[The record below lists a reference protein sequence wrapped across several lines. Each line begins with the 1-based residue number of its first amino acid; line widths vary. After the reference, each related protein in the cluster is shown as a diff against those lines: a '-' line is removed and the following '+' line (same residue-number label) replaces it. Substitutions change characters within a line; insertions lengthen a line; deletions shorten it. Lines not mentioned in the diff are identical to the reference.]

1 MEKEIL
7 LRFKIAFLRLL
18 TGAIFLLGI
27 ALFFYQIVYFTREG
41 TKMVRYY
48 RMGSVQ
54 SELKPTEDSI
64 YVFSQVYTSDFTTDL
79 HPAEGDTLVAV
90 NDSLAAPERVIRY
103 MQSPLKPGMEFP
115 IRFVHQGDTLQTVIR
130 AEPPKPGLFYQILLL
145 QIIRTLLALGFISVA
160 LWAFLKR
167 SDSAGI
173 RVLVLFCLSMASF
186 FTFAVSV
193 LSGRYAAFEIPGMS
207 VFQIVYGLMT
217 VNFGAFWLNL
227 QLLFPRPK
235 KILQD
240 HPVPVYLICYAP
252 APIVL
257 ILQLLG
263 MQIAPM
269 IFIGIIALQMTIGFL
284 ILANSRRR
292 ARENLERRQTTLVL
306 WGTGIG
312 LVSLFFLLVISIGFR
327 SWFSSFSWSLL
338 IINLFLAP
346 LLLSPISF
354 AYAFGRY
361 RLLEVE
367 GKIRRGTRY
376 LAVTVV
382 MLALM
387 VGFVYLIGE
396 LLIRHLGITDRT
408 PTFMVA
414 LILALGFAPAWRRV
428 QIIMERRIYPE
439 RHHLRAIIRN
449 FLQQVISIP
458 DRNTLWMRLGEQIR
472 QSFGIEELYPVMRT
486 ESGFFLDQGDPVSP
500 TPFQE
505 GQEIIETLRTACC
518 PILLDEAVSS
528 GRVVMNTTLLDWL
541 ASRRI
546 SLLVPMVIQSRLIG
560 FLALGQKVEGE
571 DFSAEDLDILESV
584 ASQVAL
590 ARENIRL
597 IEDNLDK
604 KRMEE
609 ELKFAQRIQ
618 KGFLPA
624 EIPETRGL
632 EIAAESL
639 FCLEVAGDYYD
650 IIGLPDGKTVL
661 AVGDVSG
668 KGAGAALIM
677 ANLQA
682 SLRTVVGVTTNLS
695 DVVRRINDLIFD
707 NTPPEQYITFFTAL
721 FDPDD
726 KRLIYVNAG
735 HNPPLLVRND
745 GEVELLKEGGLI
757 LGAVPGVP
765 FQQGEVRLQTGDLL
779 LIYTDGLSE
788 AMNADGEEF
797 GEDRILKLVHQGRDL
812 PPSGIL
818 ERLKEEARK
827 FTGDLAWQDDL
838 TLVSAKVK

>member
-1 MEKEIL
+1 L
-7 LRFKIAFLRLL
+7 QRTKIIFIKLL
-18 TGAIFLLGI
+18 TVLIFLLGI
-27 ALFFYQIVYFTREG
+27 TLLLFQLAYFTREG
-41 TKMVRYY
+41 TKMVEYY

-54 SELKPTEDSI
+54 TELETTADSLF
-64 YVFSQVYTSDFTTDL
+64 VFSRVYTRDFVAAV
-79 HPAEGDTLVAV
+79 HPVAGDTLVAV
-90 NDSLAAPERVIRY
+90 NDSSAVPERVTRY
-103 MQSPLKPGMEFP
+103 LKSPLEPGEEFP
-115 IRFVHQGDTLQTVIR
+115 LRFVHQGDTLQTTVR

-145 QIIRTLLALGFISVA
+145 QIIRTLLALGFIAVG

-173 RVLVLFCLSMASF
+173 RALVLFCLSMAGF
-186 FTFAVSV
+186 FTFGVSV
-193 LSGRYAAFEIPGMS
+193 LSGRYAAFDIPGYS
-207 VFQIVYGLMT
+207 VFQVVFGLLMVT
-217 VNFGAFWLNL
+217 FGSFWLNL

-235 KILQD
+235 KALRN
-240 HPVPVYLICYAP
+240 HPVWTYLIVYF
-252 APIVL
+252 PIPVL
-257 ILQLLG
+257 ILLQLIGLPS
-263 MQIAPM
+263 IPM
-269 IFIGIIALQMTIGFL
+269 IYVLIIALQITIGFV
-284 ILANSRRR
+284 ILAASRRH
-292 ARENLERRQTTLVL
+292 APNSLERRQTGLVL

-312 LVSLFFLLVISIGFR
+312 LTSLFLLLVISIGFR

-338 IINLFLAP
+338 IINIFLAP

-376 LAVTVV
+376 FAVTVV

-387 VGFVYLIGE
+387 IGTVYLIGD
-396 LLIRHLGITDRT
+396 LLIRRLGITDRT

-414 LILALGFAPAWRRV
+414 LVLALGFIPAWRRV
-428 QIIMERRIYPE
+428 QTVVEHHIYPE
-439 RHHLRAIIRN
+439 RHHLRAMIGG
-449 FLQQVISIP
+449 FLQQIISIP
-458 DRNTLWMRLGEQIR
+458 DRETLWSRLHEQLR
-472 QSFGIEELYPVMRT
+472 QSFGINAFYPIVRQDGT
-486 ESGFFLDQGDPVSP
+486 GFFFDQNDQPEP
-500 TPFQE
+500 TPFQD
-505 GQEIIETLRTACC
+505 GQEIVETLRTACC
-518 PILLDEAVSS
+518 PILVDEALSS
-528 GRVVMNTTLLDWL
+528 GRVVINRELLDWIE
-541 ASRRI
+541 RHRI
-546 SLLVPMVIQSRLIG
+546 ALLVPMIIQSRLIG
-560 FLALGQKVEGE
+560 LLALGEKIEGE
-571 DFSAEDLDILESV
+571 DFSPEDLKILESV

-624 EIPETRGL
+624 EIPPTPGL
-632 EIAAESL
+632 DIAAESQ

-650 IIGLPDGKTVL
+650 IIGLPDGKSVL

-695 DVVRRINDLIFD
+695 DAVRRINDLIYD
-707 NTPPEQYITFFTAL
+707 NTPPEQYITFFVAL
-721 FDPDD
+721 FDPG
-726 KRLIYVNAG
+726 KKQLTYVNAG
-735 HNPPLLVRND
+735 HNPPLLVQKE
-745 GEVELLKEGGLI
+745 GEVELLQKGGLI

-765 FQQGEVRLQTGDLL
+765 FEQDEVRLQTDDLL

-797 GEDRILKLVHQGRDL
+797 GEERILNLANHCRHL
-812 PPSGIL
+812 SPSELL
-818 ERLKEEARK
+818 ECLKTEARK
-827 FTGDLAWQDDL
+827 FTGDGVWQDDL
-838 TLVSAKVK
+838 TLLSAKVK